1 MNHQNR
7 AKPGQFSVFTACMN
21 RNDNLVRALPSWL
34 AHDEIGE
41 VVIVDWSSKTEVAD
55 SIADVLDKRV
65 KLIRV
70 SGEVH
75 WIYTLPFN
83 LAAKHT
89 SKQYLL
95 RIDSDVMLK
104 EDFFQV
110 HQFTHAEYM

>member
-1 MNHQNR
+1 MPMNHKNR
-7 AKPGQFSVFTACMN
+7 ANPGQFSVFTACMN

-55 SIADVLDKRV
+55 SISNVRDERV

-70 SGEVH
+70 NGEAY
-75 WIYTLPFN
+75 WIYPHPFN

-89 SKQYLL
+89 SKQHLL
-95 RIDSDVMLK
+95 RIDSDVLLK
-104 EDFFQV
+104 EDFFQ
-110 HQFTHAEYM
+110 